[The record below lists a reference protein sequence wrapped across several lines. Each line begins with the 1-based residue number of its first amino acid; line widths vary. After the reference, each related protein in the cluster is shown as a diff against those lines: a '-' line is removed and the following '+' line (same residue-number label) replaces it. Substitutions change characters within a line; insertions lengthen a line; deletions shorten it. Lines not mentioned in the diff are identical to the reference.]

1 MAFIGWVATHTG
13 LPSLYATGTGR
24 LTAVTGVGRER
35 LITNVSGPALVSDAG
50 AAPGVETRY
59 SFGGAT
65 LSLQRVGD
73 TDGSL
78 PDPTDWLTTA
88 DGTVVADIQVLGDDE
103 RAHETD
109 AEVFTSALGRQ
120 IPRYRLGQ
128 SPATGTV
135 EVATVGEGTLL
146 LRDLVAARQ
155 PLWLL
160 HNVMACQLRG
170 CDVEGA
176 RLIVPQRLVESRS
189 ARRDVAQRN
198 WEIFYTR
205 VPDAVAV
212 SGVERVDGVPVV
224 TWGQWA
230 AWGRKSTPSGWQDW
244 SAVEVC
250 RRVAGMPEVP

>member
-1 MAFIGWVATHTG
+1 MALMGWVATHTG

-24 LTAVTGVGRER
+24 LVAVTESGRER
-35 LITNVSGPALVSDAG
+35 MIRNVSGAALVSDAG
-50 AAPGVETRY
+50 AAPGVDTAYR
-59 SFGGAT
+59 FGGDT
-65 LSLQRVGD
+65 VVLKREGD
-73 TDGSL
+73 PGGSYAR
-78 PDPTDWLTTA
+78 PTDWLTTA
-88 DGTVVADIQVLGDDE
+88 DGTVVADIRVLGDDE

-146 LRDLVAARQ
+146 LRELVAARQ

-160 HNVMACQLRG
+160 HNAVACQLRG

-176 RLIVPQRLVESRS
+176 RLIVPQRLVEVRS

-198 WEIFYTR
+198 WDIFYTR
-205 VPDAVAV
+205 VPDSLAGAAA
-212 SGVERVDGVPVV
+212 ERADGVPVV
-224 TWGQWA
+224 TWGQWE
-230 AWGRKSTPSGWQDW
+230 AWGKTNSPKGWQHW
-244 SAVEVC
+244 SAIQVC
-250 RRVAGMPEVP
+250 QRVAGMPQV

>member
-35 LITNVSGPALVSDAG
+35 LITNVSGAALVSDAG

-73 TDGSL
+73 ADGSL
-78 PDPTDWLTTA
+78 PDPTDWITTA
-88 DGTVVADIQVLGDDE
+88 DGTVVANIQVLGDDE

-146 LRDLVAARQ
+146 LRELVAARQ

-160 HNVMACQLRG
+160 HNAVACQLRG

-176 RLIVPQRLVESRS
+176 RLIVPQRLVEVRS

-205 VPDAVAV
+205 VPDDLVGAR
-212 SGVERVDGVPVV
+212 VERTDGVPVV
-224 TWGQWA
+224 TWGQWE
-230 AWGRKSTPSGWQDW
+230 AWGETNRPSGWQNW
-244 SAVEVC
+244 SEVQVAQ
-250 RRVAGMPEVP
+250 RVAGMPAV